1 MAGRRTEELAF
12 DLPLLVQAAFFTTLT
27 LYALGMVLPPLL
39 RRNSHLQNLLAHGAA
54 AAASAAGVA
63 LGLAALSSNSPP
75 VYSLPSTLP
84 LLTIQFRLDPLSAF
98 FVLLISLTGV
108 AVSIYAIGYVR
119 ELESRR
125 SIGLL
130 GGLYNAFLLSMTLVV
145 MADDGFLFLFLWEL
159 MSIVSYLL
167 VVTEHEKADV
177 RYAGFFY
184 LVMTHVGTAFILVTY
199 LVFFQQT
206 GDFTF
211 ESFRHSVASLPE
223 GFRTIVFLTALIG
236 FGTKAGIIPLHVW
249 LPYAHPAAPSHISAL
264 MSGVMIKTAI
274 YGLIRVYFDF
284 LGGDFP
290 WWWGFTVLAVG
301 AVSALLGVMYALMEH
316 DLKSLLAYHSVENI
330 GIILLGVGAG
340 MIFETYG
347 LSHLASLGLLAGLYH
362 TLNHAVFKSLLFMG
376 AGAVLS
382 TTHTRNMEE
391 YGGLIRKM
399 PWTALFFLIGAV
411 SISGLP
417 PTNGFVSEWL
427 TFQSLFLSFQIP
439 ELLMKIMVPIGAAM
453 LALTGALAVA
463 CFAKAFGIT
472 FLAMGRSQHAK
483 DAKEASWPMLAGMG
497 LMAAACLAFGV
508 APMAV
513 VPLLDRVTAG
523 FTDVPISGRLL
534 TEGGFALTPGMGTGF
549 ASISTPMLAILLLV
563 LAPSAL
569 LGAALVG
576 GRLRRRIYKTWGCG
590 ITLKPRMEY
599 TATGFAQPIR
609 QVFSMIYR
617 PTVKVETEMLEE
629 SRYFAKRMR
638 FELQLEPTFQK
649 HLYDPVVRLFNR
661 AADRLRV
668 VQAGSLHLYLSYI
681 FITLLVLLLWVS

>member
-1 MAGRRTEELAF
+1 VSLF
-12 DLPLLVQAAFFTTLT
+12 NSPPVIQAAFFTTLA
-27 LYALGMVLPPLL
+27 LYALGMILPPLI
-39 RRNSHLQNLLAHGAA
+39 RRAPRLQNHLAHGGAA
-54 AAASAAGVA
+54 AASLSGIA
-63 LGLAALSSNSPP
+63 LGLAGLFSENPP
-75 VYSLPSTLP
+75 LFSLPSTLP
-84 LLTIQFRLDPLSAF
+84 LLAIRLRLDPLSAF
-98 FVLLISLTGV
+98 FVLLISLTGL

-119 ELESRR
+119 EFGSRR
-125 SIGLL
+125 SVGVL

-145 MADDGFLFLFLWEL
+145 MADDGFLFLLLWEI

-167 VVTEHEKADV
+167 VVTEHEKPET

-206 GDFTF
+206 GDFSF
-211 ESFRHSVASLPE
+211 EGFRNTVASLPE
-223 GFRTIVFLTALIG
+223 GLRTLVFLTALIG
-236 FGTKAGIIPLHVW
+236 FGTKAGIVPLHVW
-249 LPYAHPAAPSHISAL
+249 LPYAHPAAPSHVSAL

-274 YGLIRVYFDF
+274 YGMIRVYFDF

-290 WWWGFTVLAVG
+290 WWWGFTVLTVG

-340 MIFETYG
+340 MIFQTYG
-347 LSHLASLGLLAGLYH
+347 LPQLASLGLLAGLYH

-382 TTHTRNMEE
+382 ATHTRNMEE
-391 YGGLIRKM
+391 YGGLIRTM
-399 PWTALFFLIGAV
+399 PWTALCFLIGSV
-411 SISGLP
+411 SISALP

-427 TFQSLFLSFQIP
+427 TFQSLFLSFQLP
-439 ELLMKIMVPIGAAM
+439 DLLMKIMLPIAAAM

-463 CFAKAFGIT
+463 CFAKAFGVS
-472 FLAMGRSQHAK
+472 FLAMPRSGHARE
-483 DAKEASWPMLAGMG
+483 AKEAGWPMLTGMG
-497 LMAAACLAFGV
+497 LLAAACLALGV
-508 APMAV
+508 GPMVV
-513 VPLLDRVTAG
+513 VPVLDRVTSG
-523 FTDVPISGRLL
+523 FTEVRIAGRVV
-534 TEGGFALTPGMGTGF
+534 TDGGFALTPGMATGF
-549 ASISTPMLAILLLV
+549 ASISTPALAILLLV
-563 LAPSAL
+563 LAPAAL
-569 LGAALVG
+569 LGAVFIG
-576 GRLRRRIYKTWGCG
+576 GRLRKRAWNTWGCG
-590 ITLKPRMEY
+590 IPLKPRMEY

-661 AADRLRV
+661 TADRLRI

-681 FITLLVLLLWVS
+681 FITLLVLLLWVA

>member
-1 MAGRRTEELAF
+1 VLVF
-12 DLPLLVQAAFFTTLT
+12 DLPLIVQAAFFTTLA
-27 LYALGMVLPPLL
+27 LYALGMALPQLV
-39 RRNSHLQNLLAHGAA
+39 RRKPHLQNTLAHGTA
-54 AAASAAGVA
+54 AAASMAGVV
-63 LGLAALSSNSPP
+63 LGLAGLLSNTPP
-75 VYSLPSTLP
+75 VITLPSTLP
-84 LLTIQFRLDPLSAF
+84 LLTIQFRLDPLSSF

-108 AVSIYAIGYVR
+108 AVSIYAVGYVR
-119 ELESRR
+119 EFESRR
-125 SIGLL
+125 PIGLL
-130 GGLYNAFLLSMTLVV
+130 GGLYNAFLLSMILVV
-145 MADDGFLFLFLWEL
+145 MADDGFLFLLLWEI

-167 VVTEHEKADV
+167 VVTEHEKPET

-199 LVFFQQT
+199 LVFFQQA

-211 ESFRHSVASLPE
+211 EGFRHSAASLPD
-223 GFRTIVFLTALIG
+223 GLRTLIFLTALIG

-249 LPYAHPAAPSHISAL
+249 LPYAHPAAPSHVSAL

-391 YGGLIRKM
+391 YGGLIRTM
-399 PWTALFFLIGAV
+399 PWTALCFLIGSV
-411 SISGLP
+411 SISALP

-427 TFQSLFLSFQIP
+427 TFQSLFLSFQLP
-439 ELLMKIMVPIGAAM
+439 DLLMKIMVPIGAAM

-463 CFAKAFGIT
+463 CFAKAFGVS
-472 FLAMGRSQHAK
+472 FLAMPRSPHARE
-483 DAKEASWPMLAGMG
+483 AKEVAWSMRAGMG
-497 LMAAACLAFGV
+497 LLAVACLALGI
-508 APMAV
+508 APMVV

-523 FTDVPISGRLL
+523 FTGVPIAERLL

-549 ASISTPMLAILLLV
+549 ASMSTPALAILLVV
-563 LAPSAL
+563 LAPAGL
-569 LGAALVG
+569 LGASLVG
-576 GRLRRRIYKTWGCG
+576 GRLRHRMYKTWGCG
-590 ITLKPRMEY
+590 INLKPRMEY

-629 SRYFAKRMR
+629 SRYFAKRTR
-638 FELQLEPTFQK
+638 FELHLEPTFQK

-681 FITLLVLLLWVS
+681 FITLLVLLLWVG